1 MKITIAENKAVISKK
16 AAEEATRI
24 LKKSIKKNGSARLL
38 LSTGISQIDFFKNMI
53 KKNIDWSKVEVFHM
67 EGFIGLS
74 LNHKASSVSFL
85 KHYFLDHV
93 TVGKVNLISTNE
105 NINRTISILN
115 KKIRKRPID
124 LGIVSVGISGHIA
137 FNNPPANFV
146 IKQPFIKVKVDDLT
160 KRYFL
165 RTQNF
170 KSLDEIP
177 EEAITITV
185 HQILQTKNIISV
197 IPDKIRAHAISKI
210 LRERVTNMVPGTAL
224 KKHKKWSLYLDHNSA
239 SEIIKCY

>member
-124 LGIVSVGISGHIA
+124 LGIFDAALIRISGCIFLSLLSSFFFRTFSLVISH
-137 FNNPPANFV
+137 FMVFFPPT
-146 IKQPFIKVKVDDLT
+146 I
-160 KRYFL
+160 
-165 RTQNF
+165 
-170 KSLDEIP
+170 SIP
-177 EEAITITV
+177 I
-185 HQILQTKNIISV
+185 IL
-197 IPDKIRAHAISKI
+197 
-210 LRERVTNMVPGTAL
+210 
-224 KKHKKWSLYLDHNSA
+224 
-239 SEIIKCY
+239 